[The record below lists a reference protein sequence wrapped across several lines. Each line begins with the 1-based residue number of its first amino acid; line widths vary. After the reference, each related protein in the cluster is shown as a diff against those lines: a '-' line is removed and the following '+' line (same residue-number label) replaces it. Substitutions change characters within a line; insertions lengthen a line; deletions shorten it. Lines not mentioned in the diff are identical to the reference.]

1 MLLVYVSD
9 EKWDGDWGR
18 GTLKRKARKKK
29 YRIVATNDS

>member
-18 GTLKRKARKKK
+18 GTLKRKARKKN
-29 YRIVATNDS
+29 TG